1 VIARALVMAPDSPTP
16 GAPEKQA
23 VRSMFDRIAPR
34 YDLLNRLLSAGIDR
48 RWRRHA
54 VGFLGAGSDARVLD
68 LCSGTADLL
77 IEALHDAPARR
88 GVGLDLSFEML
99 ARGAVK
105 LRSRELASRAG
116 LASGD
121 AERLPLRD
129 ASFDAALVGFGIRNV
144 GARDS
149 ALRELLRV
157 LRPGAPLVVLEFQ
170 TPPGILGALYRG
182 YFEQV
187 LPRVGAALSGDGGA
201 YSYLPASVAR
211 FPKPEAFADALHGAG
226 FTAVSYRPLTFGI
239 AYLHRGERPA

>member
-1 VIARALVMAPDSPTP
+1 
-16 GAPEKQA
+16 
-23 VRSMFDRIAPR
+23 MFDRIAPR
-34 YDLLNRLLSAGIDR
+34 YDLLNRVLSAGIDR

-54 VGFLGAGSDARVLD
+54 VAFLNAGPTARVLD
-68 LCSGTADLL
+68 LCTGTADLM
-77 IEALHDAPARR
+77 IEALDGTPARR
-88 GVGLDLSFEML
+88 GIGVDLSSEML
-99 ARGAVK
+99 ARGAAK
-105 LRSRELASRAG
+105 LQACQLTPRAA

-129 ASFDAALVGFGIRNV
+129 ASFDAATIAFGIRNV
-144 GARDS
+144 AARES
-149 ALRELLRV
+149 ALHEILRV

-170 TPPGILGALYRG
+170 TPPGILGTLYRG

-187 LPRVGAALSGDGGA
+187 LPRVGAAISGDGAA

-211 FPKPEAFADALHGAG
+211 FPSPEAFADALRGAG

>member
-1 VIARALVMAPDSPTP
+1 MTARALVMVPDSPTP

-34 YDLLNRLLSAGIDR
+34 YDLLNRVLSAGIDR
-48 RWRRHA
+48 RWRRYA
-54 VGFLGAGSDARVLD
+54 VSFLNASPSARVLD
-68 LCSGTADLL
+68 LCTGTADLL
-77 IEALHDAPARR
+77 IEALDGGPARHGI
-88 GVGLDLSFEML
+88 GVDLSFEML
-99 ARGAVK
+99 ARAGAK
-105 LRSRELASRAG
+105 LQKRQLAKRAA

-129 ASFDAALVGFGIRNV
+129 ASFDAATIAFGIRNV
-144 GARDS
+144 GAREG
-149 ALRELLRV
+149 ALREILRV

-170 TPPGILGALYRG
+170 TPPGILGTLYRG

-187 LPRVGAALSGDGGA
+187 LPRVGAALSGDAAA

-211 FPKPEAFADALHGAG
+211 FPKPEALAAEMRGAG